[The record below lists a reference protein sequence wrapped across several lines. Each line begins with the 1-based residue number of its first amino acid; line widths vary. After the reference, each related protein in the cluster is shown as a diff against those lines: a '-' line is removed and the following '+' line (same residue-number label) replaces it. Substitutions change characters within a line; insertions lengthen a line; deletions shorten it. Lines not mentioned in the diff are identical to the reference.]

1 MSILLSL
8 KLDYNYS
15 CPCCRIMFAKQTHHA
30 PKGALHGTSV
40 LHHCTKC
47 TAHPLWLRSGSI
59 ILQELFSIKLDHNDS
74 CTCCNIMFA
83 EQTHHALT
91 SALHSTTVL
100 HHCPFSS
107 LKYNMVDILFIA
119 PLVDDKAV
127 ANAKDGFSAK
137 FCTHFGTESFG
148 GNFAT
153 F

>member
-1 MSILLSL
+1 MIRLPL
-8 KLDYNYS
+8 KLDRHYS
-15 CPCCRIMFAKQTHHA
+15 CPCCRIMFAEQTLHA
-30 PKGALHGTSV
+30 PKGAY
-40 LHHCTKC
+40 HCTQSV
-47 TAHPLWLRSGSI
+47 HP
-59 ILQELFSIKLDHNDS
+59 
-74 CTCCNIMFA
+74 
-83 EQTHHALT
+83 
-91 SALHSTTVL
+91 VL
-100 HHCPFSS
+100 HHCPFSR